1 MRKKGK
7 QMLRSIP
14 PKTSTGRPRNRK
26 STITKIPL
34 NLRLPSFGNIRRSVT
49 KNSESFG
56 HVVKKGKKMGMIPYQ
71 QQSTKALEELLALG
85 NEERDKL
92 EIIIQAFPSD
102 ENQIKFEK
110 LGLIIDR
117 LKYQIEGRK

>member
-1 MRKKGK
+1 
-7 QMLRSIP
+7 MLRSIP